1 MDITEQLFMLKDEKY
16 KEFHSRLMPDIEPDR
31 IIGIRVPVL
40 RRLARELVK
49 NGEAGEFIKVLPHF
63 YYEENNLHAFI
74 LEEIKDYDTLISEL
88 DRFLPFIDNWATCDS
103 LRPRI
108 FWKNTE
114 RLIDDAERWMN
125 SSDEFTVRFGIEAM
139 MLYFLGGNFKKAYPE
154 RIAAIKSD
162 KYYINMMLAWY
173 FATALAKQWE
183 AVIPFIENG
192 LLSDW
197 VHNKTIQKA
206 IESYRITPEQKK
218 YLRALRRK

>member
-1 MDITEQLFMLKDEKY
+1 MSEVKKLATREGYAQGLLALGEKY
-16 KEFHSRLMPDIEPDR
+16 DNMA
-31 IIGIRVPVL
+31 VL
-40 RRLARELVK
+40 DADLA
-49 NGEAGEFIKVLPHF
+49 A
-63 YYEENNLHAFI
+63 
-74 LEEIKDYDTLISEL
+74 
-88 DRFLPFIDNWATCDS
+88 ATKTD
-103 LRPRI
+103 
-108 FWKNTE
+108 
-114 RLIDDAERWMN
+114 
-125 SSDEFTVRFGIEAM
+125 V
-139 MLYFLGGNFKKAYPE
+139 FKKAYPE